1 MSGTLFDI
9 ERVEVVKAAQGTLF
23 GEGSQGGT
31 IRYLYKQPDTTG
43 FDAAVNLSY
52 SDMGASEDNSRRL
65 DGMVNIPFGDGFGL
79 RLTGWETETA
89 GYDRR
94 TRGFRR
100 ASRSESPIRR
110 RAPARGWLSVVEVD
124 FDWANF
130 QSMTSFTDR
139 QTPSVVVVGYTAGDL
154 VDTEVIEGAVA
165 VYGESRRRRI
175 DLRAQ
180 Q

>member
-89 GYDRR
+89 GYVDEL
-94 TRGFRR
+94 G
-100 ASRSESPIRR
+100 ASGE
-110 RAPARGWLSVVEVD
+110 
-124 FDWANF
+124 
-130 QSMTSFTDR
+130 
-139 QTPSVVVVGYTAGDL
+139 L
-154 VDTEVIEGAVA
+154 VAAVA
-165 VYGESRRRRI
+165 NPAARSGARVALRRGSRFRLGELPVHDILHGSANPLGCRRGIHGR
-175 DLRAQ
+175 
-180 Q
+180 